1 MTDLASP
8 LLFVYNGDVKK
19 AFWIFV
25 QVMNLFVSPDAND
38 WLAPLHSDRIK
49 T

>member
-8 LLFVYNGDVKK
+8 LLYVYNGDVKK

-25 QVMNLFVSPDAND
+25 QVMSLFVSRNPDD
-38 WLAPLHSDRIK
+38 
-49 T
+49 